1 LTLLVTWMQ
10 ARSSHGGFF
19 QDNRPLSIFESYPD
33 KLGPLNM
40 VAEE

>member
-1 LTLLVTWMQ
+1 MALQ
-10 ARSSHGGFF
+10 ARASHGGFF
-19 QDNRPLSIFESYPD
+19 QDNRPLSIVESYAD